1 MDIIDLTLMPT
12 QHPIEPALMVPYFRD
27 IAPGNEYFMWLCA
40 DDSEHGP
47 MRNASVVNQGC
58 VCQEVGAIHQSHP
71 SLVHLYVRKGL
82 RDGAFYVPD
91 TASA

>member
-1 MDIIDLTLMPT
+1 MSDCIFMPP
-12 QHPIEPALMVPYFRD
+12 QYRIEPALMVPYFRD
-27 IAPGNEYFMWLCA
+27 IAPSNEYFMWLCA

-47 MRNASVVNQGC
+47 IRNASVVNRGC
-58 VCQEVGAIHQSHP
+58 VCEDVGAIHQGHP
-71 SLVHLYVRKGL
+71 SLVHLYVRNGL